1 MVGGLKWLYGSNCSD
16 DNKRDEPKV
25 GLELNGTTLRVIID
39 GVQAEVDLAP
49 LMQTQAQKKPSSK
62 KAKDSKDCK

>member
-16 DNKRDEPKV
+16 NKRDERKV
-25 GLELNGTTLRVIID
+25 GLELNGTTLKVIVD

-49 LMQTQAQKKPSSK
+49 LVQTQAQKKPSSK
-62 KAKDSKDCK
+62 KAKESK

>member
-1 MVGGLKWLYGSNCSD
+1 MVGGLKWLYGATCN

-25 GLELNGTTLRVIID
+25 GLELNGTTLKVIVD

-49 LMQTQAQKKPSSK
+49 LVQMQAQKKPSSK
-62 KAKDSKDCK
+62 KAKESK